1 MSTVDLGG
9 SSGGSSNFIL
19 IPVSE
24 GVAVSVNKSY
34 MLGVLTN
41 TISVDDVGCDI
52 GSFIELVSDYTNREK
67 TATFS
72 HPVVIGNTLHET
84 GSLPFSGKITL
95 WFDGMAWT
103 DNFNSTVPLID
114 HGLFEYTASGTVRF
128 SELSGMPRK
137 QPLFITLAICGGG
150 GLGATDYSDTGYNE
164 YALNHGGSG
173 ASSFKCDFVLLDG
186 EADPVFDFTIGAVRG
201 GHSSISMNDIVLCA
215 QVRGGLVSGVT
226 PAPSAT
232 NVDKMLR
239 VELCQGANGGHTPQ
253 GGIHGGRLT
262 ADDGIHRGQTPGD
275 NSAGGGR
282 THYYNGGGASAMSDL
297 DSGFGRGGRRGADP
311 QAGGFV
317 LTIRPA
323 TADEITAQEA
333 LNV

>member
-84 GSLPFSGKITL
+84 GSFPFSGKITL

-150 GLGATDYSDTGYNE
+150 GQGTAENGNNGNP
-164 YALNHGGSG
+164 YALYHGGSG

-186 EADPVFDFTIGAVRG
+186 DPDPVFDFTIGALRG
-201 GHSSISMNDIVLCA
+201 GHSSIAMNDIVLCA

-232 NVDKMLR
+232 NVNKMLR
-239 VELCQGANGGHTPQ
+239 VELCKGADGGHSLPQRNGGN
-253 GGIHGGRLT
+253 IT
-262 ADDGIHRGQTPGD
+262 ANDGVHRGQFGVYTTYNGWL
-275 NSAGGGR
+275 
-282 THYYNGGGASAMSDL
+282 YYNNGGEH
-297 DSGFGRGGRRGADP
+297 
-311 QAGGFV
+311 V
-317 LTIRPA
+317 L
-323 TADEITAQEA
+323 
-333 LNV
+333 